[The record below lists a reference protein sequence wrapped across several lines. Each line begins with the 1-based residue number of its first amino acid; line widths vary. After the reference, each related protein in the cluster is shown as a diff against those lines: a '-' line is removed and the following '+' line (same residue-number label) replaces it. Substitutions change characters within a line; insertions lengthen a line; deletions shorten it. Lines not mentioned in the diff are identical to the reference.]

1 MSEFAILAR
10 ASPLPCELTP
20 KPGFRSL
27 CGARS
32 LGEGRNVVRK
42 RLPLPCSL
50 ALKTFVVNT
59 FLVCVVYTFDL
70 AEGFVVVA
78 CVGSRQPLGF
88 FSI

>member
-10 ASPLPCELTP
+10 ASPLPCKLTP

-59 FLVCVVYTFDL
+59 FKCVVYAFEL
-70 AEGFVVVA
+70 AEGFVAVA
-78 CVGSRQPLGF
+78 CVCSRQPLGF
-88 FSI
+88 FSV